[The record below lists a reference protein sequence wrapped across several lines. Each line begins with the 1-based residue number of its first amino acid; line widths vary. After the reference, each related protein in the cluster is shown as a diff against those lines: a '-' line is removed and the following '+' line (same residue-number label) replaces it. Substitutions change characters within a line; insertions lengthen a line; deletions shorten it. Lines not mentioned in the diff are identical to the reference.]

1 MIIGFTGPQCAGK
14 TTIATQLCSY
24 LTNCNFDVVF
34 QPEQVLP
41 KDLTDI
47 TSKELELV
55 QCMTLNHHI
64 KPLLNH
70 AYNTKLK
77 RILVTDRTIID
88 AYVYTNFF
96 AKQQTLPEELL
107 RYSGYLVR
115 KLVPYYSVIF
125 HCDIENIDLVDDGIR
140 STDNTFRTDISVEF
154 INYLKCNNKFLNNNN
169 VRILSLRGP
178 LEQRV
183 QKAIQFFEEIK
194 FQGFKQ
200 LYAK

>member
-140 STDNTFRTDISVEF
+140 STDNTFRTDISV
-154 INYLKCNNKFLNNNN
+154 NNNN